1 MRSAIAEAPTM
12 TSEQASRF
20 LRSKTED
27 IGPLIDFA
35 HGLIDERYANLYFP
49 RKEEFLMDWWFDR
62 AEIGTKNEDYWKLF
76 KTIWASLDTESQ
88 RQIYHRH
95 KFLDTI
101 KSTLGWIASEVAA
114 NDDRNKERLA
124 MLNSVFNS
132 VECVEQ
138 ANIWLRCPTDV
149 MMSIVIDYLKIV
161 SVIPDAAME
170 SWYRL
175 IFVIY
180 ENALYG
186 VSNFKKISQSFSD
199 RGLLASFTV
208 LKEVDSQTR
217 LHEKLS
223 NILRDLVFSPSVI
236 KGNENQPF
244 KDLCDALSQIPGVKQ
259 DGAFLGHVLSLGL
272 SKFGK
277 TKQQAF
283 MPKMCE
289 EFLNFAPQTAQ
300 YILRQAKDHDI
311 TISSEMLT
319 KALLIQ
325 QPIDWNLATIVL
337 DVAADAVFPL
347 VEGLMD
353 DQLRNSDKSP
363 EIVGFV
369 CQVAEAYTKIRNLP
383 RFINIWRNTLA
394 EGVRETSVLISE
406 DLVRAVATQ
415 ISGNWTI
422 HQLHSIFEE
431 IIPKDETDD
440 LIEGDLLPLIAI
452 TIGASL
458 LQDPLPDWLLL
469 KAERLYSLLD
479 AKPLQKNYLTW
490 RLKYL
495 ILSMHKTIVKSVI
508 KSSYTEASDI
518 ASAVKSL
525 VNPDKRIKDRR
536 ISYFKF
542 QILFRMAEFQS
553 WTGFSPVAQWLLD
566 IMDRKSYSSWDQ
578 DIAHIGKE
586 NLSTALAY
594 CITNRWLVL
603 VE

>member
-1 MRSAIAEAPTM
+1 MSSAIAEVPTM
-12 TSEQASRF
+12 TSEQASRY
-20 LRSKTED
+20 LRSRTED

-35 HGLIDERYANLYFP
+35 HGLIDARYTNVYFP
-49 RKEEFLMDWWFDR
+49 RKEEFLMNWWFDR
-62 AEIGTKNEDYWKLF
+62 AETGMKNGDYWKIF
-76 KTIWASLDTESQ
+76 NTIWTSLDTDSQ

-101 KSTLGWIASEVAA
+101 KSTLGWIASKVAA
-114 NDDRNKERLA
+114 NDDQHKAILA
-124 MLNSVFNS
+124 MLSSVFNA

-138 ANIWLRCPTDV
+138 ANIWLRCTTEV

-161 SVIPDAAME
+161 SAIPDAAME

-175 IFVIY
+175 IFIIY

-186 VSNFKKISQSFSD
+186 VSNFKKISQSFSS

-208 LKEVDSQTR
+208 LKAVDSQTK

-236 KGNENQPF
+236 KDNENQPF
-244 KDLCDALSQIPGVKQ
+244 KNLCDALSEIPGIKQ
-259 DGAFLGHVLSLGL
+259 DGVFLGHVLSLGL

-277 TKQQAF
+277 TKQQAL

-289 EFLNFAPQTAQ
+289 EFLNFAPQTAK
-300 YILRQAKDHDI
+300 YILCQAKDHDI

-325 QPIDWNLATIVL
+325 QPIDWNLATMVL
-337 DVAADAVFPL
+337 DVDADAVFPL
-347 VEGLMD
+347 VEGLLD

-363 EIVGFV
+363 EIVCFA
-369 CQVAEAYTKIRNLP
+369 CHIADAYTKIRNLSQ
-383 RFINIWRNTLA
+383 FVNIWRKTLA
-394 EGVRETSVLISE
+394 GGVPETSVLASE
-406 DLVRAVATQ
+406 DLVQAVATQ
-415 ISGNWTI
+415 ISGNWSI
-422 HQLHSIFEE
+422 HQLHSIFVE
-431 IIPKDETDD
+431 IIPRDEDD
-440 LIEGDLLPLIAI
+440 LSEGDLLPLIAI

-458 LQDPLPDWLLL
+458 LQDPLPDSLLL
-469 KAERLYSLLD
+469 KAQRLYSLLD
-479 AKPLQKNYLTW
+479 SEPLQGNYLMW

-525 VNPDKRIKDRR
+525 VNPNKRVKDRR

-542 QILFRMAEFQS
+542 QMLFRIAEFKS

-586 NLSTALAY
+586 NLSAALAY
-594 CITNRWLVL
+594 CIINRWLVL